1 VLTLR
6 DNVAVRPALDVL
18 VPYKSSI
25 VAVNGDSGARR
36 VVVRVIPSLGRPER
50 VSAGRVSSPV
60 ARGFFLLRPLA
71 STFCALVWCASAGSL
86 CGLGR
91 RLTAALS

>member
-1 VLTLR
+1 MR
-6 DNVAVRPALDVL
+6 QRRGQAALDVL

-50 VSAGRVSSPV
+50 VSAGRVSSPA
-60 ARGFFLLRPLA
+60 ARGFFLNRPGFLG
-71 STFCALVWCASAGSL
+71 GS
-86 CGLGR
+86 
-91 RLTAALS
+91 